1 MQVFCQFAL
10 LLECKKIVNNQITN
24 TLIQST
30 SIYCVLVE
38 IEEV

>member
-10 LLECKKIVNNQITN
+10 LLEFKKIVNNQITN
-24 TLIQST
+24 TFFQST